1 MIYCFDLDGT
11 ICTSVEGSQYQ
22 KALPDLT
29 VVKEINRLYNGGHK
43 IIIMTARGCV
53 SGVNHS
59 DLTREQLRVWGVY
72 HHHLIMHVKP
82 HAHLFIDDK
91 AIHIDDWK
99 KQIPQVKGIIG
110 GAFDIIH
117 PGYIKM
123 FKECKQNC
131 THLTVALHENPSIE
145 RISKLSPIHTVE
157 ERTDILKSIRYVDD
171 IVVYKLEEEFH
182 NLLQSKDY
190 NIRFLG
196 DDYKDGSYTGK
207 NIPIE
212 IKFVDRN
219 HDYSTTELKR
229 KIEKCHE
236 LRSGS
241 SYICQ

>member
-11 ICTSVEGSQYQ
+11 ICTSVEKSEYQ
-22 KALPDLT
+22 KALPDLA
-29 VVKEINRLYNGGHK
+29 VVKEINRLFNCGHR

-53 SGVNHS
+53 SGVDHS
-59 DLTREQLRVWGVY
+59 DLTREQLHAWGVRY
-72 HHHLIMHVKP
+72 NQLIMHVKP

-99 KQIPQVKGIIG
+99 KQIPQVKGIIA
-110 GAFDIIH
+110 GAFDLIH

-145 RISKLSPIHTVE
+145 RASKLSPIHTVE
-157 ERTDILKSIRYVDD
+157 ERIDILKSIKYVDD
-171 IVVYKLEEEFH
+171 VVVYKMEEEFLD
-182 NLLQSKDY
+182 LLRSKNY

-196 DDYKDGSYTGK
+196 DDYSDGSYTGK
-207 NIPIE
+207 DLPIQ

-229 KIEKCHE
+229 KIVKSW
-236 LRSGS
+236 R
-241 SYICQ
+241 

>member
-29 VVKEINRLYNGGHK
+29 VVEEINRLYNGGHK

-53 SGVNHS
+53 SGVDHS
-59 DLTREQLRVWGVY
+59 DLTEEQLRSWGV
-72 HHHLIMHVKP
+72 HHHQLIMHVKP

-99 KQIPQVKGIIG
+99 KQIPQVRGIVG

-131 THLTVALHENPSIE
+131 THLTVALHENPSVE
-145 RISKLSPIHTVE
+145 RVSKLSPIHNVE
-157 ERTDILKSIRYVDD
+157 ERVDTLKSIRYVDD
-171 IVVYKLEEEFH
+171 VVVYKLEEEFH
-182 NLLQSKDY
+182 NLLRSEDY

-196 DDYKDGSYTGK
+196 DDYRDGSYTGK

-229 KIEKCHE
+229 KIVKSW
-236 LRSGS
+236 R
-241 SYICQ
+241 

>member
-59 DLTREQLRVWGVY
+59 DLTKEQLRVWEVY
-72 HHHLIMHVKP
+72 HHQLIMHVKP

-145 RISKLSPIHTVE
+145 RVSKLSPIHTVE

-196 DDYKDGSYTGK
+196 DDYKDLSYTGK
-207 NIPIE
+207 YIHIE

-229 KIEKCHE
+229 KIVKCHE

-241 SYICQ
+241 SYICR